1 MMPQII
7 QLLLLVLPKQV
18 ELDEL
23 WPLALRGL
31 TGLVLVQDQHSLA
44 LLIDGLCLVNPQR
57 LSHLALADIESR
69 TPDGFSIQD
78 SRMVVIIY
86 DLKSSQIHPYPG

>member
-1 MMPQII
+1 MTMMPQII

-44 LLIDGLCLVNPQR
+44 LSIDGLCLVPNPQS
-57 LSHLALADIESR
+57 LSVALS
-69 TPDGFSIQD
+69 TC
-78 SRMVVIIY
+78 
-86 DLKSSQIHPYPG
+86 